1 MQCGDDSNVLLR
13 SDTQRC
19 LEVIREREKLYC
31 LLRQTDPQG
40 LRAVGPSWSIDPGT
54 RYTSRQFTFNSSHV
68 ARLYRSVI
76 GGTQVT
82 ASCHVSREVGPD
94 FVDGA
99 DMFEEDEE
107 LETRRRGSHCH
118 SPEEIISC
126 RENSLPCWNN

>member
-1 MQCGDDSNVLLR
+1 MTLLR

-76 GGTQVT
+76 RGTIGELQHNVMCPGRSGRTLWMELTCSRRMRSRRPGGEDLIVT
-82 ASCHVSREVGPD
+82 ALRK
-94 FVDGA
+94 
-99 DMFEEDEE
+99 
-107 LETRRRGSHCH
+107 
-118 SPEEIISC
+118 
-126 RENSLPCWNN
+126 

>member
-1 MQCGDDSNVLLR
+1 MVTGGQVGVVRHSDHSNVLLR

-54 RYTSRQFTFNSSHV
+54 RYSSRQFTFNSSHV

-76 GGTQVT
+76 GGTKVGLQHHVMCLGRLGRTLWMELTCSRRMRSRKLRGEDLTVT
-82 ASCHVSREVGPD
+82 ALRK
-94 FVDGA
+94 
-99 DMFEEDEE
+99 
-107 LETRRRGSHCH
+107 
-118 SPEEIISC
+118 
-126 RENSLPCWNN
+126 

>member
-1 MQCGDDSNVLLR
+1 MQCGDLSNVLLR

-76 GGTQVT
+76 RATVGGLQHHVMCLGRLGRTLWMELTCSRRMRSWRPGGEDLTVT
-82 ASCHVSREVGPD
+82 ALRK
-94 FVDGA
+94 
-99 DMFEEDEE
+99 
-107 LETRRRGSHCH
+107 
-118 SPEEIISC
+118 
-126 RENSLPCWNN
+126 